1 MHKLLAILL
10 AAGLLG
16 AAGAAAGTSRT
27 VASASRTVTI
37 AKTGYKPTAV
47 SITAGDSVLFSNT
60 DTVAH
65 VVDFNPTTGMHCSVA
80 IPVAVPAG
88 QSASCSFSTA
98 GKFKFSDPTHKGKN
112 FRGTITVA
120 QPLASSLTVT
130 PKTVVYGGRSTLA
143 GKLASGQ
150 SGQAVQVLAQPCGA
164 TSSTVVATVTTTT
177 GGAFSYQ
184 PQPLQKTAYTLKLK
198 NLSSDAAVGVKPR
211 LRLSKVSRH
220 HYRLRVFAAQSF
232 AGKHA
237 SFQRF
242 RSKTKRW
249 RGVKGLLLKADASGK
264 APTVV
269 SSAKFR
275 SNVKARVRV
284 VLVQKQVGSC
294 YAAGTSNAIRA
305 R

>member
-1 MHKLLAILL
+1 MHKLLVVLL
-10 AAGLLG
+10 AAGLL
-16 AAGAAAGTSRT
+16 AGAGTAAGTART
-27 VASASRTVTI
+27 AASASQTVTI
-37 AKTGYKPTAV
+37 SKTGYKPTAV
-47 SITAGDSVLFSNT
+47 SITTGDSVVFSNT
-60 DTVAH
+60 DKVTH
-65 VVDFNPTTGMHCSVA
+65 VVDFNSTTGMHCSLA

-88 QSASCSFSTA
+88 QSASCSFSSV
-98 GKFKFSDPTHKGKN
+98 GKFRFSDAANKGKN

-120 QPLASSLTVT
+120 APLASSLTVT
-130 PKTVVYGGRSTLA
+130 PKTVVYGRRSTLA

-150 SGQAVQVLAQPCGA
+150 SGQSVQVLAQPCGA

-184 PQPLQKTAYTLKLK
+184 AQPLKKTAYTLKLK
-198 NLSSDAAVGVKPR
+198 NLSSNTAVGVKPR
-211 LRLSKVSRH
+211 LRLSKLSRH
-220 HYRLRVFAAQSF
+220 HYRLRVFAAESF

-249 RGVKGLLLKADASGK
+249 RGVKGLLLHADSSGK

-269 SSAKFR
+269 SSVKFR
-275 SNVKARVRV
+275 SSVKARVRV

-294 YAAGTSNAIRA
+294 YAAGTSNTIRA